1 MSLKLNRPLAFI
13 DLETTGLNLSN
24 DRIVEISI
32 LKLHPDQ
39 RKEIMTQRINP
50 EILISAEATA
60 IHGITN
66 DDVKNEPSFAK
77 VAGTF
82 ISFIANSDLSG
93 YNIVK
98 FDLPM
103 LVEEFLRSNVDFSIE
118 GRKVIDVMNIFR
130 LMEKRDL
137 GAAYKFYCNKE
148 IENRHSA
155 EGDIVATQEVLLAQ
169 IEKYEE
175 LTGTVDHLYEFTG
188 KPLDSMVDMASRI
201 VMNSKKEAVFNF
213 GKYKDKTL
221 YEIFEKDPSYYH
233 WMLRGDFP
241 LYTKKKMT
249 EYLLKWKN
257 ENR

>member
-13 DLETTGLNLSN
+13 DLETTGLNISH

-32 LKLHPDQ
+32 LKMMPDQ
-39 RKEIMTQRINP
+39 RKEIMTLRINP
-50 EILISAEATA
+50 TIPISAESTS

-66 DDVKNEPSFAK
+66 DDVKNEPTFAK
-77 VAGTF
+77 VAATLN
-82 ISFIANSDLSG
+82 SFIANSDLSG

-103 LVEEFLRSNVDFSIE
+103 LVEEFLRCEVDFNVD
-118 GRKVIDVMNIFR
+118 GRKVIDVMNIFK
-130 LMEKRDL
+130 LMERRDL
-137 GAAYKFYCNKE
+137 GAAYKFYCDKE

-155 EGDIVATQEVLLAQ
+155 EADIVATQEVLLAQ

-175 LTGTVDHLYEFTG
+175 LTGSVDHLYEFTG
-188 KPLDSMVDMASRI
+188 KPLDSMIDMASRI
-201 VMNSKKEAVFNF
+201 VLNSKKEPVFNF

-221 YEIFEKDPSYYH
+221 YEVFEKDPSYYH

>member
-1 MSLKLNRPLAFI
+1 MTLKLNRPLAFI
-13 DLETTGLNLSN
+13 DLETTGLNLAN

-32 LKLHPDQ
+32 LKLMPDQ
-39 RKEIMTQRINP
+39 RKEIITQRLNP
-50 EILISAEATA
+50 EMMISAEATS
-60 IHGITN
+60 IHGISN
-66 DDVKNEPSFAK
+66 EDVKNEPAFAK
-77 VAGTF
+77 VAATLNT
-82 ISFIANSDLSG
+82 FIANSDLSG
-93 YNIVK
+93 YNIVR
-98 FDLPM
+98 FDLPL
-103 LVEEFLRSNVDFSIE
+103 LVEEFLRSEVDFSMD
-118 GRKVIDVMNIFR
+118 GRKVIDVMSIFK

-137 GAAYKFYCNKE
+137 SAAYKFYCDKE
-148 IENRHSA
+148 IENKHSA
-155 EGDIVATQEVLLAQ
+155 EGDIIATQEVLMAQ
-169 IEKYEE
+169 IEKYEQ

-188 KPLDSMVDMASRI
+188 KPLDSMIDMASRI
-201 VMNSKKEAVFNF
+201 VYNNKKEPVFNF